1 MLWAPRRSIPWIGVL
16 ASPHTM
22 ALGVLYRSVASAAS
36 KGQEAA
42 ESLLNAS
49 ATLSQPDRY
58 LELGA

>member
-1 MLWAPRRSIPWIGVL
+1 
-16 ASPHTM
+16 M
-22 ALGVLYRSVASAAS
+22 ALGALYRSVASAAS

-58 LELGA
+58 PELGA